1 MITLALDDNNNLA
14 WGFDLAT
21 SGGLDAIVQDTRT
34 RLSMLSGE
42 YPYNIDE
49 GVDYYGILSQNNR
62 NALLRVIKDEILKDN
77 RIHNVEIEFVRA
89 QSGAQIQIT
98 ATTKDNDTFGEI
110 INV

>member
-1 MITLALDDNNNLA
+1 MITLALDDKNNLT

-49 GVDYYGILSQNNR
+49 GVDYYGLLSQNNR

-89 QSGAQIQIT
+89 QGGAQIQIT

-110 INV
+110 IHV